1 VGVRVAQSEGHLTI
15 TQRGD
20 SCAEGDTFEELVE
33 DDDDG
38 EGDEEGVSRYNKGD
52 TDD

>member
-1 VGVRVAQSEGHLTI
+1 MRVAQCQGHLAI
-15 TQRGD
+15 AERGD
-20 SCAEGDTFEELVE
+20 SCTEGDTFEELVE

-38 EGDEEGVSRYNKGD
+38 EGDEEGVSCYDEGD

>member
-1 VGVRVAQSEGHLTI
+1 VTQSEGHLTI
-15 TQRGD
+15 AKRGD
-20 SCAEGDTFEELVE
+20 PCTEGNTFEKLVE

-38 EGDEEGVSRYNKGD
+38 EGDEEGVSCYNESD